1 MLRAWKCSEVPVSV
15 GLKFLRALICREIG
29 YTGVGCRMSFD
40 EPGRW
45 SARKYLYS
53 KKVSTSSFEN
63 QYHVLAPGPIASVV
77 GRAREFDSVRFSRKS
92 TRALYKFLPFVLF
105 PYVDVKGGAFVR
117 YKTRKA
123 RCATDNNA
131 DKRESGFDLKMTT
144 HTPRTGP
151 YRASGRADNS
161 IEREPDSFVSE
172 RARFRFLDE
181 GDVDMI

>member
-1 MLRAWKCSEVPVSV
+1 MLRAWRCSEVPVSV

-45 SARKYLYS
+45 SARKYLCS
-53 KKVSTSSFEN
+53 KKVSTASCEN
-63 QYHVLAPGPIASVV
+63 QKHVLAPCPIASVV
-77 GRAREFDSVRFSRKS
+77 GRARKFDSVRFSRKS
-92 TRALYKFLPFVLF
+92 TRALHKFFPFILF

-117 YKTRKA
+117 YETRKA
-123 RCATDNNA
+123 GCATDNNA
-131 DKRESGFDLKMTT
+131 DKRRSGHALKMAT

-151 YRASGRADNS
+151 TCASGRVDSS
-161 IEREPDSFVSE
+161 IERESDSFTSD